1 MFIGDNQQSCSN
13 FVVYA
18 QTMMS
23 EWDGLNSG
31 TNGKGDAGSDRV
43 VVIGST
49 NRPFDL
55 DEAVLRRFPR
65 RILVDLPDLETRRE
79 ILEVT
84 LSENRLDPAVNL
96 TKIAER
102 LEGYTGSDLKEICR
116 EAVVQISH
124 EQARM
129 LDRGEMLDADDEN
142 LLDDGA
148 SAGQTG
154 FQMLRPVTMR
164 DFEAAM
170 RKLKRSVSET
180 GRELSKVW
188 EWNDEYGEIKKANKR
203 DTLPQMMNMFL

>member
-1 MFIGDNQQSCSN
+1 
-13 FVVYA
+13 
-18 QTMMS
+18 MMS

-65 RILVDLPDLETRRE
+65 RILVDLPDLDTRRE

-84 LSENRLDPAVNL
+84 LSENRLGPDVNL

-102 LEGYTGSDLKEICR
+102 LDGYTGSDLKEVCR

-129 LDRGEMLDADDEN
+129 LDRGEMIDEEDVDDEADTSKN
-142 LLDDGA
+142 
-148 SAGQTG
+148 G
-154 FQMLRPVTMR
+154 FQMLRPVKMS
-164 DFEAAM
+164 DFESAM
-170 RKLKRSVSET
+170 RKLKRSVSEN
-180 GRELSKVW
+180 GRELARVW
-188 EWNDEYGEIKKANKR
+188 EWNDEYGEIKKSNKR
-203 DTLPQMMNMFL
+203 DTLPQMMNMFV

>member
-1 MFIGDNQQSCSN
+1 
-13 FVVYA
+13 
-18 QTMMS
+18 MMS

-43 VVIGST
+43 IVIGST

-84 LSENRLDPAVNL
+84 LSENRLGPDVNL
-96 TKIAER
+96 TRIAER
-102 LEGYTGSDLKEICR
+102 LEGYTGSDLKEVCR

-129 LDRGEMLDADDEN
+129 LDRGEMLDEDDVQDEEAATIEN
-142 LLDDGA
+142 
-148 SAGQTG
+148 G
-154 FQMLRPVTMR
+154 FQMLRPVTMS
-164 DFEAAM
+164 DFESAM

-180 GRELSKVW
+180 GRELARVW
-188 EWNDEYGEIKKANKR
+188 DWNDEYGELKKTNKR
-203 DTLPQMMNMFL
+203 DTLPQMMNMFV

>member
-1 MFIGDNQQSCSN
+1 
-13 FVVYA
+13 
-18 QTMMS
+18 MS

-43 VVIGST
+43 IVIGST

-84 LSENRLDPAVNL
+84 LSENRLGPDVNL
-96 TKIAER
+96 TRIAER
-102 LEGYTGSDLKEICR
+102 LEGYTGSDLKEVCR

-129 LDRGEMLDADDEN
+129 LDRGEMLDEEDIQDEEAATIEN
-142 LLDDGA
+142 
-148 SAGQTG
+148 G
-154 FQMLRPVTMR
+154 FQMLRPVTMS
-164 DFEAAM
+164 DFESAM

-180 GRELSKVW
+180 GRELARVW
-188 EWNDEYGEIKKANKR
+188 DWNDEYGELKKTNKR
-203 DTLPQMMNMFL
+203 DTLPQMMNMFV

>member
-1 MFIGDNQQSCSN
+1 
-13 FVVYA
+13 
-18 QTMMS
+18 MS

-84 LSENRLDPAVNL
+84 LSENRLGPDVNL

-102 LEGYTGSDLKEICR
+102 LEGYTGSDLKEVCR

-124 EQARM
+124 EQARL
-129 LDRGEMLDADDEN
+129 LDRGDMLDEDHDE
-142 LLDDGA
+142 LVEGGA
-148 SAGQTG
+148 SSRESG

-180 GRELSKVW
+180 GRELARVW
-188 EWNDEYGEIKKANKR
+188 EWNDEYGEIKKTNKR

>member
-1 MFIGDNQQSCSN
+1 
-13 FVVYA
+13 
-18 QTMMS
+18 MS

-84 LSENRLDPAVNL
+84 LSENRLGPDVNL

-102 LEGYTGSDLKEICR
+102 LEGYTGSDLKEVCR

-129 LDRGEMLDADDEN
+129 LDRGD
-142 LLDDGA
+142 LLDDDHDELIEGGA
-148 SAGQTG
+148 TSGESG

-180 GRELSKVW
+180 GRELARVW
-188 EWNDEYGEIKKANKR
+188 EWNDEYGEIKKKSKR
-203 DTLPQMMNMFL
+203 DALPQMMNMFL

>member
-1 MFIGDNQQSCSN
+1 
-13 FVVYA
+13 
-18 QTMMS
+18 MMS

-31 TNGKGDAGSDRV
+31 TNGKGEAGSDRV

-84 LSENRLDPAVNL
+84 LSENRLGPDVNL
-96 TKIAER
+96 TRIAER
-102 LEGYTGSDLKEICR
+102 LEGYTGSDLKEVCR

-129 LDRGEMLDADDEN
+129 LDRGE
-142 LLDDGA
+142 LLDEEDDDQD
-148 SAGQTG
+148 SAGSSENG
-154 FQMLRPVTMR
+154 FQMLRPVTMS
-164 DFEAAM
+164 DFESAM

-180 GRELSKVW
+180 GRELARVW
-188 EWNDEYGEIKKANKR
+188 EWNDQYGELKKTNKR
-203 DTLPQMMNMFL
+203 DSLPQMMNMFV